1 MKISVLIRR
10 AVEATSLKMDEST
23 RLSDYALNVR
33 WLQKGVCAHV
43 KQQVRQ
49 VAVRVEMCTCEV
61 LHLRKCCKGS
71 TGRAAAW

>member
-33 WLQKGVCAHV
+33 WLQKGG
-43 KQQVRQ
+43 VRSRQ
-49 VAVRVEMCTCEV
+49 AAGQAAGEAAGEAGGGKSGDVHMRSAAPAEV
-61 LHLRKCCKGS
+61 L
-71 TGRAAAW
+71 

>member
-1 MKISVLIRR
+1 
-10 AVEATSLKMDEST
+10 MDEST

-33 WLQKGVCAHV
+33 WLQKGVCAHVKQQVKRQV

>member
-33 WLQKGVCAHV
+33 WLQKGG
-43 KQQVRQ
+43 VRSRQ
-49 VAVRVEMCTCEV
+49 AAGEAGGGKSGDV
-61 LHLRKCCKGS
+61 HLRS
-71 TGRAAAW
+71 AAPAELL